1 VTKKRHTV
9 SAKIGEIAFSSQ
21 NHQTH
26 RFSSETRSKRIGAFE
41 SNRGANGSSRAQL
54 FKNPIFVAGRNFWR
68 QQMLP
73 QGQIQSKPWLIL
85 SKSVAARNF
94 YRQQKLDFRKVHRK
108 EVHFALSPSAFAPFR
123 LDVDPDEVGPK
134 SSKIVDFSKFS
145 DIENF
150 EKTTIF
156 YGFGQTSSGSISKRN
171 GANALGEN
179 AKCTSLR

>member
-1 VTKKRHTV
+1 
-9 SAKIGEIAFSSQ
+9 
-21 NHQTH
+21 
-26 RFSSETRSKRIGAFE
+26 
-41 SNRGANGSSRAQL
+41 
-54 FKNPIFVAGRNFWR
+54 
-68 QQMLP
+68 MLP

-108 EVHFALSPSAFAPFR
+108 EVHFALSLSAFAPFR

-156 YGFGQTSSGSISKRN
+156 MVLAKLRRDRYPSETGQMHWAKMQNVPPCDELSENPIFAAGRN
-171 GANALGEN
+171 FW
-179 AKCTSLR
+179 R